1 MNKEQIIEKL
11 KSEHLE
17 NLKDFEKQID
27 WFYQNKNLILG
38 IYDKLFHEVELNAH
52 YTKKAYATA
61 INNEVELSDIWDY
74 LFHSEFEY
82 QIGLIDLF
90 DEFRRIKR
98 NLHSKKD
105 FDKFF
110 NKAYEKE
117 EKELNTGDYW
127 EARAMRVERLL
138 KKYNFIK

>member
-17 NLKDFEKQID
+17 CLKDFEKQID

-74 LFHSEFEY
+74 LFHSEFED
-82 QIGLIDLF
+82 QIGLIDLD
-90 DEFRRIKR
+90 DEFRRINR

-117 EKELNTGDYW
+117 QKELNEDDYW
-127 EARAMRVERLL
+127 ESRAMRVERLL
-138 KKYNFIK
+138 KKYNLIK